1 MELLHQALHPGA
13 SPVLAV
19 FQTSKH
25 LHLPHT
31 PSHANDIDSCHPSRV
46 FHYLIT
52 VWKPLRVENINVQW
66 LMVKGFMSSLEQ
78 SRIPGGCWHRAG
90 QRMLG
95 VVDIGQGRGWW
106 GFRPT
111 KGHCDMERQGQ
122 RLWQSLLRLKP
133 RFFDYLGHGDM
144 GHITHHCHS

>member
-13 SPVLAV
+13 SPLLAV
-19 FQTSKH
+19 CQASKH

-31 PSHANDIDSCHPSRV
+31 PSHTNDTDSCHPSRV

-52 VWKPLRVENINVQW
+52 VWKPPRVENIMFSAEW
-66 LMVKGFMSSLEQ
+66 LKGSCQ
-78 SRIPGGCWHRAG
+78 VWSRVRY
-90 QRMLG
+90 LG
-95 VVDIGQGRGWW
+95 VVGIGQGRGCW

-111 KGHCDMERQGQ
+111 KGHCDMERQRQ
-122 RLWQSLLRLKP
+122 RLWQSLVRLKP
-133 RFFDYLGHGDM
+133 RFLDYLGHGAM